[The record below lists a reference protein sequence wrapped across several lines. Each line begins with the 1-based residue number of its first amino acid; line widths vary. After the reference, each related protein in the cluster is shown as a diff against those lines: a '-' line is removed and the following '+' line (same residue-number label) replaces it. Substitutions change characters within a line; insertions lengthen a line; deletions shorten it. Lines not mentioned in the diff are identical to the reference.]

1 MKHFVKKEFTQ
12 LLMDKN
18 KVVDNLPKYMAIIQP
33 LVQLS
38 AYLYYLQRD
47 KHVHLIHKIHALFCD
62 KTNDVNFRQGIHKL
76 VLSIL
81 AAMMTQ
87 SDQVL
92 RMYPVLTGLGKR
104 FLSGRCGNRNSTC
117 VILN

>member
-1 MKHFVKKEFTQ
+1 MKQFVKKEFTQ

-18 KVVDNLPKYMAIIQP
+18 KVVNNLPKYMAIIQP

-92 RMYPVLTGLGKR
+92 RMYPVLTGLGKKYKILE
-104 FLSGRCGNRNSTC
+104 FLQKSNYIN
-117 VILN
+117 